1 MERKYKERLNELQSR
16 LTVLDNN
23 VKDLEEIKKMKEAIS
38 PGHLREKEREKEE
51 MIRRIEFL
59 ENKLAN

>member
-16 LTVLDNN
+16 LAVLDNN
-23 VKDLEEIKKMKEAIS
+23 VKDLEEIKKLKEAMS
-38 PGHLREKEREKEE
+38 PQHLRETEREKEE

-59 ENKLAN
+59 ESKLAN

>member
-23 VKDLEEIKKMKEAIS
+23 VKDLEEIEKLKEAIS